1 MPETTTTPTWTVNTP
16 SAAWEADR
24 KKRELVELL
33 LSGTEAVRRHCGEG
47 EQSDGI
53 LRMETGET
61 RESFKRRRDQSELVN
76 FLEEMIEDH
85 TNRIFRRPPAFGSDV
100 PVEITGEDNAD
111 GTPAMVGWAENIDNA
126 GTHWSIY
133 SRGLYQEAK
142 KAGGVGVL
150 VDMAPAPPDE
160 RTMEDKKASGR
171 RPYCVKVT
179 ADAAIEMT
187 QRTVLGVQ
195 RLAALRYRET
205 IVTKT
210 APYDPGTLVER
221 VREYH
226 DGLDDS
232 EATRLNPG
240 IPASHPAFF
249 GVDPG
254 ALKTAVLDAGDPR
267 RLATFKIWELS
278 QKDDAELVDSG
289 VMKPYR
295 RIPFEWIQINE
306 GEKYRSAP
314 PQETTA
320 LAKTTRE
327 HFRKKSGIDSYMRRA
342 NGEFVYRKNHDPE
355 ALAATSGAQNELS
368 THNYYFDP
376 PGNDADMKFV
386 GPEGR
391 SLTQARS
398 DLAEVEARAKD
409 QANEPLLPNRGN
421 LTATEADI
429 RNRKANSKLEAQV
442 LRLCDGLEQV
452 LDLMMQ
458 WVEKPPGSGGSLV
471 PDLQDLTTAPPD
483 TAFAEVVAMGEKGLL
498 PRSKVIQEAVRFRRI
513 SEDSDPAKL
522 LAEADAEKTKTPDQG
537 LLAALT
543 AARLGDRTDAFI
555 SEETYL
561 QRLVEWG
568 VLQETLDVAAEMKRL
583 ADERLQRAAEGDE
596 PKAPDQSEPV
606 IDKGGIPVV
615 AM

>member
-1 MPETTTTPTWTVNTP
+1 MPETTIPTWTVNTP
-16 SAAWEADR
+16 SSAWVADR
-24 KKRELVELL
+24 QKRELVELIL
-33 LSGTEAVRRHCGEG
+33 AGTEAVRGNCGDG
-47 EQSDGI
+47 SRSDGI
-53 LRMETGET
+53 LRRETGESP
-61 RESFKRRRDQSELVN
+61 EAFNRRRDQSELVN
-76 FLEEMIEDH
+76 YLADMIEDH
-85 TNRIFRRPPAFGSDV
+85 TNRIFRRPPAFGADV
-100 PVEITGEDNAD
+100 PVEITGKDNVD
-111 GTPAMVGWAENIDNA
+111 GTPEIVGWAENIDNA
-126 GTHWSIY
+126 ETHWSVF

-150 VDMAPAPPDE
+150 VDMAPAPPGE
-160 RTMEDKKASGR
+160 RTAEDKKASGR

-187 QRTVLGVQ
+187 ARTVRGVQ

-205 IVTKT
+205 LVTKT
-210 APYDPGTLVER
+210 APYDPGTVVEF

-226 DGLDDS
+226 DGLDDA

-240 IPASHPAFF
+240 VSADHPAFY
-249 GVDPG
+249 GVAPDLVNG
-254 ALKTAVLDAGDPR
+254 AVLEADDPR
-267 RLATFKIWELS
+267 RLATFKLWKVA
-278 QKDDAELVDSG
+278 QKKDEADELVDSG
-289 VMKPYR
+289 AMKPFR
-295 RIPFEWIQINE
+295 RIPYVWVQINE
-306 GEKYRSAP
+306 GEKYRSTP

-355 ALAATSGAQNELS
+355 ALAATAGPQDELS
-368 THNYYFDP
+368 THNYYWDP

-386 GPEGR
+386 GPEGK
-391 SLTQARS
+391 SLTQSRS
-398 DLAEVEARAKD
+398 DLAEVEARAKE

-421 LTATEADI
+421 LTATEADL
-429 RNRKANSKLEAQV
+429 RNRKANSKLEGQV

-458 WVEKPPGSGGSLV
+458 WVEKAPGSGGSLV

-498 PRSKVIQEAVRFRRI
+498 PRAKVIQEAIRFRRI

-522 LAEADAEKTKTPDQG
+522 LAEADAEKAKTPEAQV
-537 LLAALT
+537 LTALT
-543 AARLGDRTDAFI
+543 AARLGDRTSSFV
-555 SEETYL
+555 SERTFL
-561 QRLVEWG
+561 ARLAEFG
-568 VLQETLDVAAEMKRL
+568 VLPSDLKVEEEIKRL
-583 ADERLQRAAEGDE
+583 AEERTAGASEGG
-596 PKAPDQSEPV
+596 PIPASPPV
-606 IDKGGIPVV
+606 VDKLRMPVV

>member
-1 MPETTTTPTWTVNTP
+1 MPETTNPTWTVNTP

-33 LSGTEAVRRHCGEG
+33 LAGTEAVRQHCGDG
-47 EQSDGI
+47 ERSDGI

-61 RESFKRRRDQSELVN
+61 LETFKRRRDQSELVN
-76 FLEEMIEDH
+76 FLEDMIEDH
-85 TNRIFRRPPAFGSDV
+85 TNRIFRRPPTFGADV
-100 PVEITGEDNAD
+100 PAEITGEDRAD
-111 GTPAMVGWAENIDNA
+111 GIPEIVGWAENIDNA
-126 GTHWSIY
+126 ETHWSVF

-160 RTMEDKKASGR
+160 RTAEDKKASGR

-179 ADAAIEMT
+179 AEAAIEMT
-187 QRTVLGVQ
+187 PRTVHGVQ

-210 APYDPGTLVER
+210 APYDPGTVVEY

-226 DGLDDS
+226 DGLDDA

-240 IPASHPAFF
+240 IPVDHPAFY
-249 GVDPG
+249 GVESTVLQ
-254 ALKTAVLDAGDPR
+254 AAVLDAGDPG
-267 RLATFKIWELS
+267 RLATFKVWKVAK
-278 QKDDAELVDSG
+278 KDEGDTLVDSG
-289 VMKPYR
+289 VMKPFR
-295 RIPFEWIQINE
+295 RIPFVWVQINE

-314 PQETTA
+314 PQETSA

-327 HFRKKSGIDSYMRRA
+327 HFRKKSGIDSFLRRA

-355 ALAATSGAQNELS
+355 ALEATGASQNELS

-376 PGNDADMKFV
+376 PGNDSDMKFV
-386 GPEGR
+386 GPEGK

-458 WVEKPPGSGGSLV
+458 WVERPPGSGGSLV

-483 TAFAEVVAMGEKGLL
+483 TAFAEVVGMGEKGLL

-513 SEDSDPAKL
+513 SEDSDPDKL
-522 LAEADAEKTKTPDQG
+522 LAEADAEKTKTPDQA

-543 AARLGDRTDAFI
+543 AARLGDRTEAFI

-561 QRLVEWG
+561 KRLVEWG
-568 VLQETLDVAAEMKRL
+568 VLQENLDIAAEMKRL
-583 ADERLQRAAEGDE
+583 ADERQQREAEGTE
-596 PKAPDQSEPV
+596 PKALDQPEPV
-606 IDKGGIPVV
+606 IDKGGINVPT
-615 AM
+615 M